1 MQPKRLAVLLL
12 RQNFGVV
19 AVIVLAA
26 LVVLEQARGIVRR
39 VPEEASEPDAA
50 LALLS
55 DDEVLIGEGI
65 AARLAGVRFHGDMA
79 TSVPDGVE
87 PADMLARMPWRD
99 AHGERDREALEAEVS
114 RLARRVEEL
123 QRLPAGAGAH
133 TPAGVGGG
141 SSVRDGPPSVPFS
154 ARPDRE
160 RTVPEATWS
169 IDLPGQLCAAPD
181 LGDRRRLLGGLRRSE
196 QTAGDRRRSA
206 RGARAGQ
213 RHIHLSYL
221 STVGLS

>member
-26 LVVLEQARGIVRR
+26 LVVLEQGRGIVRR

-160 RTVPEATWS
+160 RTVPEA
-169 IDLPGQLCAAPD
+169 D
-181 LGDRRRLLGGLRRSE
+181 
-196 QTAGDRRRSA
+196 
-206 RGARAGQ
+206 
-213 RHIHLSYL
+213 
-221 STVGLS
+221 